1 MENIPSTRRQFIKS
15 ASVMSAATLAFPYV
29 LRAQRGRSPND
40 KLNIACV
47 GVGGRGAD
55 AVKALMVENLVAFCD
70 VDDAKAAAT
79 FKAHPEIGPDRRFKD
94 YRRMLDRLGGE
105 IDAVTVSTP
114 DHMHFPIA
122 MAALSLGKH
131 VFVEKPLTHTI
142 SEARQL
148 ARLAREK
155 KVATQMGNQG
165 HAGEGCRVLKEWV
178 MAGILGDVTEVHS
191 WTDRPIWPQ
200 GVKPPDHS
208 KMMPVV
214 PATLDWDLW
223 LGVAAEREYD
233 PAYLPFTWRGYWD
246 FGTGAL
252 GDMGCHIL
260 DGAYFAL
267 DLGYPTRVEAVSANQ
282 TAVSAPTS
290 SVVTFQF
297 PARGRLAPLTLK
309 WYDGGL
315 QPPLP
320 ADLEP
325 GRLLDPNGTLIVG
338 SKATVLADTYY
349 DKVQIIP
356 DAKMAALT
364 PELPTKSI
372 PRVEGG
378 HFAEWVRACKGGVP
392 AGSNFDYSSGLT
404 EVALL
409 SNLAVRARRPIEWD
423 GPAMR
428 VSNDAEA
435 NRFLTTP
442 YRPGFGV

>member
-1 MENIPSTRRQFIKS
+1 MEKTPVSRREFIKS
-15 ASVMSAATLAFPYV
+15 ASVLSAATLAFPSIM
-29 LRAQRGRSPND
+29 RAQQGVSPSS

-47 GVGGRGAD
+47 GVGGRGAS
-55 AVKALMVENLVAFCD
+55 AVAGLAGENLVAFCD
-70 VDDAKAAAT
+70 VDDAKAADT
-79 FKAHPEIGPDRRFKD
+79 FKAHPEIGSDRRFKD
-94 YRRMLDRLGGE
+94 FRRMLDTLGNE

-122 MAALSLGKH
+122 MAALALGKH

-148 ARLAREK
+148 AKAARDK

-165 HAGEGCRVLKEWV
+165 HAGNGCRVLKEWV
-178 MAGILGDVTEVHS
+178 AAGVLGDVTEVHC

-200 GVKPPDHS
+200 GISAPDHS

-214 PATLDWDLW
+214 PSTLDWDLW
-223 LGVAAEREYD
+223 LGVAAPREYD

-260 DGAYFAL
+260 DGAYYAL
-267 DLGYPTRVEAVSANQ
+267 ELGSPTHVEAVSAKQ
-282 TAVSAPTS
+282 TVVSAPTA
-290 SVVTFQF
+290 SVVTYRF
-297 PARGRLAPLTLK
+297 PARGSMPALKLT

-315 QPPLP
+315 KPSLP
-320 ADLEP
+320 DALEP
-325 GRLLDPNGTLIVG
+325 GRLLDSNGTLLIG

-349 DKVQIIP
+349 DKVTIIP
-356 DAKMAALT
+356 DAKMAELT
-364 PELPTKSI
+364 PTLPGKTI
-372 PRVEGG
+372 PRIEGG
-378 HFAEWVRACKGGVP
+378 HFQEWVRACKGGVP
-392 AGSNFDYSSGLT
+392 AGSNFDYASGLA

-409 SNLAVRARRPIEWD
+409 SNLAIRARRPIEWD
-423 GPAMR
+423 GAGMKVTNFP
-428 VSNDAEA
+428 DA
-435 NRFLTTP
+435 NRYVTKQ